1 MGTVNY
7 HLNENL
13 TGFEEKLLTCYGAI
27 EQGVGTLLH
36 NPARKQSLPKKSH
49 SDQIQGPVSSK
60 QPLLCIV
67 LLPSN

>member
-1 MGTVNY
+1 MATVNN

-13 TGFEEKLLTCYGAI
+13 IGFEEKLLTCYGAA
-27 EQGVGTLLH
+27 EQGVGTLH

-49 SDQIQGPVSSK
+49 SDRTQGPVSSK